1 MSDRKHQFRF
11 SLRPLSAAGALFL
24 ALWACLALFGQ
35 AGAGTDPYTFF
46 VIGDSQINVE
56 RWGTGGTEQTIE
68 WMNRLPGSDFPAG
81 GKVGTPKGVLILGDL
96 QDDLKNPENWA
107 TYKRLFDV
115 RGHALLQYPSYECA
129 GNHDLDGKNH
139 DGQLSFVQQEMV
151 ERHKLR
157 QGTFHYDGRGYHYS
171 WDWGPVHYVC
181 LNVFPGTV
189 PRPVY
194 GKDAPWNDPQH
205 ALSFLQQDLK
215 EQVGDSGRPV
225 IVMWH
230 YGLRGWG
237 LEMWWLPEDLE
248 NLKNTLKPYNV
259 VLILHGHEH
268 RYERYQW
275 ERFDVIMAPSPQYDR
290 DPKDPASVSRPKG
303 FVVVRVAGDQLQTAL
318 YTAKGWSEQWNKT
331 MKLGR
336 PAAVVK
342 GR

>member
-1 MSDRKHQFRF
+1 
-11 SLRPLSAAGALFL
+11 
-24 ALWACLALFGQ
+24 
-35 AGAGTDPYTFF
+35 
-46 VIGDSQINVE
+46 
-56 RWGTGGTEQTIE
+56 
-68 WMNRLPGSDFPAG
+68 
-81 GKVGTPKGVLILGDL
+81 
-96 QDDLKNPENWA
+96 
-107 TYKRLFDV
+107 
-115 RGHALLQYPSYECA
+115 
-129 GNHDLDGKNH
+129 
-139 DGQLSFVQQEMV
+139 
-151 ERHKLR
+151 
-157 QGTFHYDGRGYHYS
+157 
-171 WDWGPVHYVC
+171 
-181 LNVFPGTV
+181 
-189 PRPVY
+189 VY